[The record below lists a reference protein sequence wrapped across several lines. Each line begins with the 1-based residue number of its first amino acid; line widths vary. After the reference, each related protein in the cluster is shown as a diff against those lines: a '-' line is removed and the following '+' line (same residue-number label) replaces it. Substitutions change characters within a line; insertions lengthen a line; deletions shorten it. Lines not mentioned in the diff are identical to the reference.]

1 MCAGEE
7 GERAGEVLWEVTRAL
22 AELGEREGV
31 RQSASTELLNLLL
44 RLLPSVLL
52 PFQLLLQLAGV
63 GRTGLICTSWHPNQ
77 QKCTDERHN
86 HRFHPHPLTLTCH
99 QGYEFALAAILEN
112 GWKEVLRRLS
122 LSAIDE
128 HSSRTRDNPLSTY
141 RNGRAFP
148 KSGHSFLH

>member
-44 RLLPSVLL
+44 RLLPSALL

-63 GRTGLICTSWHPNQ
+63 GRTGLICTSWDPNQ
-77 QKCTDERHN
+77 
-86 HRFHPHPLTLTCH
+86 
-99 QGYEFALAAILEN
+99 
-112 GWKEVLRRLS
+112 
-122 LSAIDE
+122 
-128 HSSRTRDNPLSTY
+128 
-141 RNGRAFP
+141 
-148 KSGHSFLH
+148 